1 MDIKR
6 RRRKINWKYY

>member
-6 RRRKINWKYY
+6 RRNTYW